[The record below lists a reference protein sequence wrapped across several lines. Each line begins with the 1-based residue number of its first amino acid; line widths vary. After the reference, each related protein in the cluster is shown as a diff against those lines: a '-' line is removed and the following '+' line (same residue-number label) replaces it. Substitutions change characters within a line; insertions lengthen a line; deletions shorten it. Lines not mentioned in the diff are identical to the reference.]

1 MGIMGLNV
9 FSDIHTTM
17 LSPIKLLKLL
27 FPEILRHDMLV
38 QLYVKILILFHEAR
52 PEAFN
57 LKPSWSSCSQYT
69 NFSQA

>member
-27 FPEILRHDMLV
+27 FPEILRHDMLQHAGTV
-38 QLYVKILILFHEAR
+38 VRQDPDIV
-52 PEAFN
+52 
-57 LKPSWSSCSQYT
+57 S
-69 NFSQA
+69 